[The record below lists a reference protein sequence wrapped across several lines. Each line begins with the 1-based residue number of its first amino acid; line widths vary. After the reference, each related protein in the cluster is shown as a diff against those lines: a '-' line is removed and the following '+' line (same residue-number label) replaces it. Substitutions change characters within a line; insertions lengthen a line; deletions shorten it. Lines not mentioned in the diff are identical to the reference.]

1 MEAADPEVAV
11 ILMDVVL
18 GYGSHPDPAG
28 EMAPAIRKAHQIAHK
43 KGRALAIVG
52 AVCGTDEDPQ
62 GLERQ
67 EAALREAGMLLET
80 SNARAALLAAALVKK
95 LG

>member
-1 MEAADPEVAV
+1 V

-18 GYGSHPDPAG
+18 GYGAHADPAA
-28 EMAPAIRKAHQIAHK
+28 EMVPALRKAQEIARK
-43 KGRALAIVG
+43 KGRTLAIVG
-52 AVCGTDEDPQ
+52 QVCGTDEDPQ
-62 GLERQ
+62 GLGRQ
-67 EAALREAGMLLET
+67 EAALRAAGMLLET